1 MPIKQNLF
9 KRYFE
14 FDGKRYEI
22 HAIRRSKAA
31 AEKIAESLR
40 KRGFNAR
47 VHDYGFGQPPWAIYK
62 RNGKLPA

>member
-9 KRYFE
+9 KRYFD

-22 HAIRRSKAA
+22 HAIRRSKPE

-40 KRGFNAR
+40 KRGEYKAR
-47 VHDYGFGQPPWAIYK
+47 MINFGDRWAIYK
-62 RNGKLPA
+62 RRAALD

>member
-1 MPIKQNLF
+1 MPIKQSIF

-22 HAIRRSKAA
+22 HAIRQKKAN

-40 KRGFNAR
+40 KKGFNAR
-47 VHDYGFGQPPWAIYK
+47 VKDYAFGQPPWAVYK
-62 RNGKLPA
+62 RRAALG